1 MKSLLPVALNLLV
14 SFAEAA
20 CISSQSLSVTANTG
34 IFTGL
39 LNPTY
44 PSVREFRNV
53 PFAQPPVGE
62 LRWLPPQKLPASS
75 KRYDA
80 TQYPRSCPQFVS
92 RVKSVWSDQIPEW
105 LIFDGGESTSA
116 GLYAYGT
123 SEDCLSLAIW
133 TPANATAASKLPVI
147 MFMTGGGMVT
157 GGVNIPVQIPAEWVS
172 RSQSHIVVTIN
183 YRLNIM
189 GFPNAAGLE
198 TQNLGLRD
206 QRAAL
211 EWVRANIAAFGGDP
225 TALTLWGQSA
235 GSRSTD
241 YYNFAYYDDPIARGF
256 FMQSG
261 TALSSRAGTDFQGT
275 NFTFVARNLGC
286 DFPNNKTAELQCMRQ
301 VPVSDIENFVGQ
313 YQDNSTTTSPHQA
326 PIAFTP
332 IADEDV
338 VFSNYTARYLA
349 GQVANVAAV
358 LSNTAN
364 EYSSLAPYP
373 LNNLTDGPNPQAV
386 MAGTLNTVCGISN
399 SSLYRNDLNI
409 STYRYVYG
417 GNFSNINPLWWMG
430 AYHAADLPMMFGT
443 YGIRAGEPSQL
454 EIETSAAMQ
463 DYVLAFVKDPT
474 DGPASV
480 GWMPYDYRDGGGQM
494 ALFGADGL
502 AVQQVNG
509 TTVEGVCYGEGAYD
523 STP

>member
-1 MKSLLPVALNLLV
+1 MKSLVLFVFNALAAVAG
-14 SFAEAA
+14 AA
-20 CISSQSLSVTANTG
+20 CISSQSLSVTASTG

-53 PFAQPPVGE
+53 PYALSPTGE
-62 LRWLPPQKLPASS
+62 RRWLPPQKLPASN
-75 KRYDA
+75 KNYDA
-80 TQYPRSCPQFVS
+80 TQYPLSCPQFVTK
-92 RVKSVWSDQIPEW
+92 VKSVWSEQIPEW

-157 GGVNIPVQIPAEWVS
+157 GGVNIPIQIPAEWVA

-183 YRLNIM
+183 YRVNIM
-189 GFPNAAGLE
+189 GFPNAAGLA

-211 EWVRANIAAFGGDP
+211 EWIQTNIASFGGDP
-225 TALTLWGQSA
+225 TATTLWGQSA

-241 YYNFAYYDDPIARGF
+241 YYNFAYYKDPIARGF

-261 TALSSRAGTDFQGT
+261 TALSSTANSDVHGT

-286 DFPNNKTAELQCMRQ
+286 DFPNNKTAELECMRR
-301 VPVSDIENFVGQ
+301 VPVSQIENFVGQ
-313 YQDNSTTTSPHQA
+313 YQDNSSTTNTHQA

-338 VFSNYTARYLA
+338 VFSNYTARYRA
-349 GQVANVAAV
+349 GQVARVPAII
-358 LSNTAN
+358 SNTAN
-364 EYSSLAPYP
+364 EYASLAPYP
-373 LNNLTDGPNPQAV
+373 LNNLTAGPNPQAV
-386 MAGTLNTVCGISN
+386 LAGTLNTVCGISN

-409 STYRYVYG
+409 STFRYVYG

-430 AYHAADLPMMFGT
+430 AYHASDLAMMFGT
-443 YGIRAGEPSQL
+443 YGIRPGAVSRL
-454 EIETSAAMQ
+454 ETETSAAMQ

-474 DGPASV
+474 NGPRSV
-480 GWMPYDYRDGGGQM
+480 NWTAYDHRNNGGQM
-494 ALFGADGL
+494 ILFGADGK

-509 TTVEGVCYGEGAYD
+509 TMVEGVCYGEGMYD